1 LKPELALSM
10 IVRDAGATLQ
20 ACLESVRGVV
30 DEIVIADTGS
40 ADATPTIAR
49 EHGATVIHIPW
60 ENDFAAARNRAL
72 AEVHAEWVLS
82 LDADE
87 VLDPSA
93 AALIPDL
100 LNSES
105 ASGYQVTIRNYVLSL
120 DDRIWDRPAK
130 LNDSPLDSAKIYPAY
145 VEHENVRLF
154 RHDPRIFFVGR
165 VHESVGSRIEESG
178 LRLGRANFL
187 IHHFGL
193 AADAETRAQKNRS
206 YRELGKLKVVEMPSN
221 PQAHLEL
228 GLVELDNFGN
238 LEEALACFERA
249 CQLNPKLGVAWFF
262 AGLAHF
268 RLGQYRDSLRCLK
281 QASKHGHA
289 TPAVVET
296 TGDAYYNL
304 GEFPEAVRAYR
315 QALRLAPESL
325 LLESKL
331 GLAVI
336 RIGRIDEGL
345 EKIRR
350 AVQLQPELAELQ
362 DRLILSLVW
371 LERTPEAAVAAE
383 GKLRAVKAPTPNDF
397 KRSASLWA
405 KLGNWARATAV
416 LHVGLQICP
425 HNAVLEQSLAELA
438 AQQGPQVH
446 DLAAVLAGDVSVKH
460 KH

>member
-1 LKPELALSM
+1 M
-10 IVRDAGATLQ
+10 IVRDASATLR
-20 ACLESVRGVV
+20 ACLDSVRDVV
-30 DEIVIADTGS
+30 EEIVIADTGS
-40 ADATPTIAR
+40 ADATPAIAR
-49 EHGATVIHIPW
+49 EYGARVLHIPW

-72 AEVHAEWVLS
+72 AEIQAEWVLS

-87 VLDPSA
+87 VLEPSA
-93 AALIPDL
+93 ATLIPDL

-120 DDRIWDRPAK
+120 EDRIWDRPAK
-130 LNDSPLDSAKIYPAY
+130 LNDSPLACARIYPAY

-154 RHDPRIFFVGR
+154 RRDPRIFFVGR

-193 AADAETRAQKNRS
+193 AADAEARAQKNRS

-238 LEEALACFERA
+238 LKEALACFERA

-281 QASKHGHA
+281 QADEHGHA

-296 TGDAYYNL
+296 IGDAYYNL
-304 GEFPEAVRAYR
+304 GEFPEAVRAYG
-315 QALRLAPESL
+315 QALKLAPESL

-336 RIGRIDEGL
+336 RAGRIEEGL
-345 EKIRR
+345 EKIQR
-350 AVQLQPELAELQ
+350 AVQQQPGLAELQ

-371 LERTPEAAVAAE
+371 LDRTTEAAVAAE
-383 GKLRAVKAPTPNDF
+383 GKLRAVKAPSPNDF
-397 KRSASLWA
+397 LRSASLWA

-425 HNAVLEQSLAELA
+425 QNAVLQQALAELA

-446 DLAAVLAGDVSVKH
+446 ELAAVLAGDVSVKR
-460 KH
+460 KN